1 MTFLIFYFISRSP
14 AVDKPT
20 HRRSFS
26 ASNIPVKDLEPDN
39 LAWLDVSSSD
49 QNTNQNVPIIIEK
62 KPDYIKEIADLK
74 EKLTALTNERAWFHR
89 EVVELTSTL
98 EKTQSDLNSMESELE
113 QHRARALKTL
123 QERDKIICD
132 LRKDHRSASEETSI
146 PAELNELKQE
156 RDALREEIVQIRE
169 ALAQTRQICTDSDLN
184 VEKFRQRAIEASI
197 EAREQIAVEKH
208 KTLDLE
214 QDLKQKND
222 EIQSLQEKLKHC
234 HGAFNS
240 KIQKQESEIT
250 RLRSQ
255 LSAIG
260 TPNTEIESR
269 LTNLTRTL
277 VLKQQELEN
286 LVSERN
292 ALKLQI
298 EKMEVSDL

>member
-1 MTFLIFYFISRSP
+1 M
-14 AVDKPT
+14 
-20 HRRSFS
+20 
-26 ASNIPVKDLEPDN
+26 
-39 LAWLDVSSSD
+39 DVSNSD
-49 QNTNQNVPIIIEK
+49 QSSNRNVAIVIEK
-62 KPDYIKEIADLK
+62 KIDYSKEIADLK
-74 EKLTALTNERAWFHR
+74 EKLSALSTERTWFQR
-89 EVVELTSTL
+89 EIAELTSAL
-98 EKTQSDLNSMESELE
+98 GKTRSDLKSMESELE

-123 QERDKIICD
+123 QERDKIISD
-132 LRKDHRSASEETSI
+132 LRTDHRSESDETSI
-146 PAELNELKQE
+146 PVELNELRQE
-156 RDALREEIVQIRE
+156 RDALREEMVQIRE
-169 ALAQTRQICTDSDLN
+169 ALTQARQVCTDSDLN

-197 EAREQIAVEKH
+197 DAREQIANEKR
-208 KTLDLE
+208 KRLDLE
-214 QDLKQKND
+214 QDLKHKNE
-222 EIQSLQEKLKHC
+222 EIQSLQEKLKLC

-298 EKMEVSDL
+298 EKMEVRDFKF